1 MLFNSYEYLYLFLPL
16 ALAGFF
22 ALQRSSNAAL
32 AWLVAA
38 SLGFYAWW
46 NPWHV
51 PVVIGSIAVNF
62 WVGRRIMA
70 TASNRTR
77 WLWFGIACN
86 LLLLGGFKYT
96 HFVWGIA
103 ADLSAASMTLPAIA
117 LPLGISFFTFTQ
129 IAYLVDT
136 ARGDVRETNP
146 LYYALFVTFFPH
158 LLAGPIIHHKEM
170 MPQFADTANRR
181 FNAENFARGLFL
193 LALGFGKKVL
203 IADPLGT
210 AANAGYADIGALGFL
225 DAWMTT
231 LAYTFQIYF
240 DFSGYTDMALGAA
253 LMFNIRLPVNFNSP
267 YLAANIQ
274 DFWRRW
280 HITLSRFLRDY
291 LYVPL
296 GGNRAGEWR
305 IAGNVMAT
313 FLLGGLWHGAG
324 WTFIVWGGLH
334 GAALVI
340 CRAWQRTGWRMHQF
354 AAIALTFFFV
364 HVTWIF
370 FRAPSL
376 SDAWRMLTKLVP
388 SASEWA
394 AFMGKISPMQWPL
407 KSLFG
412 LPDAAPA
419 TGLILLLA
427 ACMVVIPVN
436 SDRLAERFSGNVRE
450 CVFASVLLTLG
461 TLTLGQVTQFLYFNF

>member
-1 MLFNSYEYLYLFLPL
+1 M
-16 ALAGFF
+16 
-22 ALQRSSNAAL
+22 
-32 AWLVAA
+32 
-38 SLGFYAWW
+38 
-46 NPWHV
+46 
-51 PVVIGSIAVNF
+51 
-62 WVGRRIMA
+62 
-70 TASNRTR
+70 
-77 WLWFGIACN
+77 
-86 LLLLGGFKYT
+86 
-96 HFVWGIA
+96 
-103 ADLSAASMTLPAIA
+103 
-117 LPLGISFFTFTQ
+117 
-129 IAYLVDT
+129 
-136 ARGDVRETNP
+136 
-146 LYYALFVTFFPH
+146 
-158 LLAGPIIHHKEM
+158 
-170 MPQFADTANRR
+170 
-181 FNAENFARGLFL
+181 
-193 LALGFGKKVL
+193 
-203 IADPLGT
+203 
-210 AANAGYADIGALGFL
+210 
-225 DAWMTT
+225 
-231 LAYTFQIYF
+231 
-240 DFSGYTDMALGAA
+240 
-253 LMFNIRLPVNFNSP
+253 
-267 YLAANIQ
+267 
-274 DFWRRW
+274 
-280 HITLSRFLRDY
+280 RDY

-436 SDRLAERFSGNVRE
+436 SDRLAERFSANARE
-450 CVFASVLLTLG
+450 CVFASVLLALG